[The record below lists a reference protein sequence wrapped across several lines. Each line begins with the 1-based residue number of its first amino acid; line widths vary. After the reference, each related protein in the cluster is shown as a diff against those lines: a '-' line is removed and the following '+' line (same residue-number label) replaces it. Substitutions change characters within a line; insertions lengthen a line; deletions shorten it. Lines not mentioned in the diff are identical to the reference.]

1 MATVGRCDIIRS
13 QRGSVPAFGGASIWF
28 LCWGPRAGLALLLAV
43 ADAGFL
49 RSFIAI
55 RGKPPPNR
63 DCETGSGAALM
74 DPIQHRLDDDAA
86 TPSSTRLPRSGLC
99 NR

>member
-1 MATVGRCDIIRS
+1 VILFGHSVALSQLLGAPPSGFFVGGLVR
-13 QRGSVPAFGGASIWF
+13 
-28 LCWGPRAGLALLLAV
+28 GLALLLAV